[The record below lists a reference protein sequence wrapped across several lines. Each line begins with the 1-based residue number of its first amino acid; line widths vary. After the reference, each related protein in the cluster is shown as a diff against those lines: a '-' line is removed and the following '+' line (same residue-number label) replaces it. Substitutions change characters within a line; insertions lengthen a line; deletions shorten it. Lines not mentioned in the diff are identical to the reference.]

1 MLTLFACSSN
11 EVKETKE
18 VKVQEMVSFSK
29 EKQNTLKV
37 ISDSPKVKVIVNAIR
52 QAKKQKGIVDITDPQ
67 YRMDTDQDRYYL
79 WFNVNGS
86 ATIMN
91 DKDKNTIFNSRR
103 EKSGRCH
110 KVIRLLHEEKNESR
124 TKDNLDTFM
133 VFKKEWSIMKE
144 YLLHEKWDIII
155 FIFVYS
161 YWLCKL
167 SYLYWRASDLL
178 RANRSFNRI
187 PFSPKMEVQEIL
199 QIQKILISI

>member
-1 MLTLFACSSN
+1 MLLLTLFACSSN

-91 DKDKNTIFNSRR
+91 DKDKNTIFKIADAKNL
-103 EKSGRCH
+103 ED
-110 KVIRLLHEEKNESR
+110 VIK
-124 TKDNLDTFM
+124 
-133 VFKKEWSIMKE
+133 
-144 YLLHEKWDIII
+144 
-155 FIFVYS
+155 
-161 YWLCKL
+161 
-167 SYLYWRASDLL
+167 
-178 RANRSFNRI
+178 
-187 PFSPKMEVQEIL
+187 
-199 QIQKILISI
+199 

>member
-1 MLTLFACSSN
+1 MLLLTLFACSSN

-79 WFNVNGS
+79 WFNENGS

-91 DKDKNTIFNSRR
+91 DKDKNTIF
-103 EKSGRCH
+103 K
-110 KVIRLLHEEKNESR
+110 IADA
-124 TKDNLDTFM
+124 KDLEN
-133 VFKKEWSIMKE
+133 VKK
-144 YLLHEKWDIII
+144 
-155 FIFVYS
+155 
-161 YWLCKL
+161 
-167 SYLYWRASDLL
+167 
-178 RANRSFNRI
+178 
-187 PFSPKMEVQEIL
+187 
-199 QIQKILISI
+199 

>member
-1 MLTLFACSSN
+1 MKKNFFLQLTSVMLLLTLFACSSN

-79 WFNVNGS
+79 WFNENGS

-91 DKDKNTIFNSRR
+91 DKDKNTIFKIADAKNL
-103 EKSGRCH
+103 ED
-110 KVIRLLHEEKNESR
+110 VIK
-124 TKDNLDTFM
+124 
-133 VFKKEWSIMKE
+133 
-144 YLLHEKWDIII
+144 
-155 FIFVYS
+155 
-161 YWLCKL
+161 
-167 SYLYWRASDLL
+167 
-178 RANRSFNRI
+178 
-187 PFSPKMEVQEIL
+187 
-199 QIQKILISI
+199 

>member
-1 MLTLFACSSN
+1 MKKNFFLQLTSVMLLLTLFACSSN

-79 WFNVNGS
+79 WFNENGS

-91 DKDKNTIFNSRR
+91 DKDKNTIFKISDAKNL
-103 EKSGRCH
+103 ED
-110 KVIRLLHEEKNESR
+110 VIK
-124 TKDNLDTFM
+124 
-133 VFKKEWSIMKE
+133 
-144 YLLHEKWDIII
+144 
-155 FIFVYS
+155 
-161 YWLCKL
+161 
-167 SYLYWRASDLL
+167 
-178 RANRSFNRI
+178 
-187 PFSPKMEVQEIL
+187 
-199 QIQKILISI
+199 

>member
-1 MLTLFACSSN
+1 MKKNFFLQLTSVMLLLTLVACSSN

-79 WFNVNGS
+79 WFNENGS

-91 DKDKNTIFNSRR
+91 DKDKNTIFKIADAKNL
-103 EKSGRCH
+103 ED
-110 KVIRLLHEEKNESR
+110 VIK
-124 TKDNLDTFM
+124 
-133 VFKKEWSIMKE
+133 
-144 YLLHEKWDIII
+144 
-155 FIFVYS
+155 
-161 YWLCKL
+161 
-167 SYLYWRASDLL
+167 
-178 RANRSFNRI
+178 
-187 PFSPKMEVQEIL
+187 
-199 QIQKILISI
+199 

>member
-1 MLTLFACSSN
+1 MKKNFFLQLTSVMLLLTLFACSSN

-91 DKDKNTIFNSRR
+91 DKDKNTIFKIADAKNL
-103 EKSGRCH
+103 ED
-110 KVIRLLHEEKNESR
+110 VIK
-124 TKDNLDTFM
+124 
-133 VFKKEWSIMKE
+133 
-144 YLLHEKWDIII
+144 
-155 FIFVYS
+155 
-161 YWLCKL
+161 
-167 SYLYWRASDLL
+167 
-178 RANRSFNRI
+178 
-187 PFSPKMEVQEIL
+187 
-199 QIQKILISI
+199 